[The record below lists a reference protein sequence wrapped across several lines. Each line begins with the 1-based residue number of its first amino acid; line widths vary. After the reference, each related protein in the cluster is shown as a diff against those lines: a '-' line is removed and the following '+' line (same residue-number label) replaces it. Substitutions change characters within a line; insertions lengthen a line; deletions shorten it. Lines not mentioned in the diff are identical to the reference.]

1 MGDDAMHHQSGDE
14 RVQHILDRQLNG
26 IPKSG
31 KSKNGTVLAY
41 ATPVDISL
49 IIISSLAAIIAGA
62 LNPLLTV

>member
-1 MGDDAMHHQSGDE
+1 MADHAVRHQREDE
-14 RVQHILDRQLNG
+14 RQQYILDRQLNG

-31 KSKNGTVLAY
+31 QPKNGTVLAY